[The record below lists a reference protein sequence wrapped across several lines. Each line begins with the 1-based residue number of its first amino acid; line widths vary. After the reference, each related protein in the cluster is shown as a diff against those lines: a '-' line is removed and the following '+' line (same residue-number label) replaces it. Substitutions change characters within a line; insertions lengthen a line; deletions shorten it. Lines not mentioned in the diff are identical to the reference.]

1 MWKLVLVERR
11 VKMTNLKQTLLMLSG
26 ESSIDPN
33 LLAEDEALI
42 EMILTGT
49 DYAELL
55 DYVNDNY

>member
-1 MWKLVLVERR
+1 
-11 VKMTNLKQTLLMLSG
+11 MLSG